1 MPIMDMRNG
10 PEEVSFLERSDLE
23 ELAKRGTASPDHV
36 IRIKGRPL
44 VLRKS
49 IWSAGRTAIKS
60 ALDSYADE
68 YRATF
73 DRQAPLADQPKTIL
87 PADPKT
93 IWMEGVGL
101 IGLGANATAARIAGD
116 PGVDWRYGRS

>member
-1 MPIMDMRNG
+1 MAGPAAPMPIMDMRNG
-10 PEEVSFLERSDLE
+10 PEDVAFLERSDLE

-49 IWSAGRTAIKS
+49 IWSAGAQPLNL
-60 ALDSYADE
+60 LDSYADE

-73 DRQAPLADQPKTIL
+73 
-87 PADPKT
+87 
-93 IWMEGVGL
+93 
-101 IGLGANATAARIAGD
+101 
-116 PGVDWRYGRS
+116 